1 MKLFFVTFVVMAV
14 VNMMSVTIAH
24 AQKAGRV
31 QKIDFEASDVD
42 GKVRQPDG
50 SYIVQKRGIEFI
62 PLYKLKESFDEQIQD
77 SVEFIK

>member
-1 MKLFFVTFVVMAV
+1 MKKIFLLSLAV
-14 VNMMSVTIAH
+14 LIVSSQAF

>member
-1 MKLFFVTFVVMAV
+1 MKIVLLSLAV
-14 VNMMSVTIAH
+14 LIVSSQAF

>member
-1 MKLFFVTFVVMAV
+1 MILVAVMIV
-14 VNMMSVTIAH
+14 GSQAH
-24 AQKAGRV
+24 AQKTTRV
-31 QKIDFEASDVD
+31 QKINFEASDVD

>member
-1 MKLFFVTFVVMAV
+1 MKLLLLVAV
-14 VNMMSVTIAH
+14 LIVGTNAH
-24 AQKAGRV
+24 AQKATRV
-31 QKIDFEASDVD
+31 QKISFDGADVD

>member
-1 MKLFFVTFVVMAV
+1 MIVVGMIIVPA
-14 VNMMSVTIAH
+14 AH
-24 AQKAGRV
+24 AQKATRV
-31 QKIDFEASDVD
+31 QKMNFEASDVD

-77 SVEFIK
+77 SVEYIK

>member
-1 MKLFFVTFVVMAV
+1 MKLLILALAV
-14 VNMMSVTIAH
+14 LVFAPVAN
-24 AQKAGRV
+24 AQKATRV
-31 QKIDFEASDVD
+31 QKMDFDASDVD

-77 SVEFIK
+77 SVEYIK